1 MNNKI
6 SQLAKTIGKV
16 MGLAMATLPLAQ
28 TYAQPSNSENS
39 DNNIEYSTAKPTRS
53 TIPVLKLSLH
63 NMNTGKFVS
72 SHGSHSSHR
81 SHSSHSSHRSSS
93 FVY

>member
-1 MNNKI
+1 MSNKI
-6 SQLAKTIGKV
+6 SQLAKTISKV
-16 MGLAMATLPLAQ
+16 MGLAIATLPITQ
-28 TYAQPSNSENS
+28 TYAQPTTSENS
-39 DNNIEYSTAKPTRS
+39 DNTIEYSTAKSTRS
-53 TIPVLKLSLH
+53 TIPVLKLSLN

-72 SHGSHSSHR
+72 SHGSHRSHS